1 MANKLFAG
9 EAVEPRAFPGIT
21 REQLK
26 RYAEA
31 SGDPNPIHLD
41 DEAAKRVGLPGVI
54 AHGMLSA
61 AMLAERAER
70 FIRQERG
77 FAQARLVEF
86 QTRFK
91 AKVFPGDAL
100 VIGGVVK
107 EAGEAVVLELQAR
120 NAKGEVTTTAVA
132 RYSLI

>member
-1 MANKLFAG
+1 MANNLIQG
-9 EAVEPRAFPGIT
+9 ELVEARTFPEIT

-41 DEAAKRVGLPGVI
+41 DEEARRMGLPGVI
-54 AHGMLSA
+54 AHGMLCA
-61 AMLAERAER
+61 AMLGERAESFVR
-70 FIRQERG
+70 KERG
-77 FAQARLVEF
+77 FAGARLIEF

-107 EAGEAVVLELQAR
+107 EASDTAVALELQAK
-120 NAKGEVTTTAVA
+120 NAKGEVTTTAGA
-132 RYSLI
+132 RYSL